1 MLKAKTVEKVKLT
14 DSKRERSEIII
25 FYEWFETGWYGR
37 KRLSTAS
44 FRKRK
49 INSSS
54 DLKRLKMTIF

>member
-1 MLKAKTVEKVKLT
+1 MLKAKTVEKVKLIIF
-14 DSKRERSEIII
+14 EIII